1 MRIQVLLP
9 CLLLLALGGLLI
21 SKKSRPGMVTADAPQ
36 LVVGRSPTEAG
47 ASVAWGKSQAA
58 ADSAKQAAEFSAPA
72 PVGESGAQ
80 LLEWATGD
88 DIAVA
93 LADADAEKRADA
105 RQAAVQSGDRSLIP
119 VLQSAAERVTDARE
133 KAALLEA
140 ADFLAL
146 PTMSEAQA
154 GE

>member
-1 MRIQVLLP
+1 MKAQIGTFGPSATPTRPPTRQLSTTTKS
-9 CLLLLALGGLLI
+9 GG
-21 SKKSRPGMVTADAPQ
+21 
-36 LVVGRSPTEAG
+36 
-47 ASVAWGKSQAA
+47 
-58 ADSAKQAAEFSAPA
+58 
-72 PVGESGAQ
+72 
-80 LLEWATGD
+80 
-88 DIAVA
+88 
-93 LADADAEKRADA
+93 DA